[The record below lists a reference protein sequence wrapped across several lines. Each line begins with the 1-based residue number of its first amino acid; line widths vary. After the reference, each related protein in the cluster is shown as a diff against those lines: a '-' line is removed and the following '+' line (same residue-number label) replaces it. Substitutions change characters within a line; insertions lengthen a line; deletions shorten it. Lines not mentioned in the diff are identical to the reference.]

1 MLPDALDAWLV
12 TKYGGSVPRYTS
24 YPTANHFT
32 PAIGSEAFGRWL
44 GNLPAEEPVSL
55 YVHIPFCE
63 RLCWYCGCNTSV
75 VRRVD
80 PVRDYVVTLSQEIAL
95 VRRAIGRK
103 LKATHLHFGGG
114 SPNILPPDELDRVF
128 TALNDA
134 FTIGVDAAIAV
145 EIDPRSLTPQ
155 WLDAA
160 ASAGVSRVS
169 FGIQDFD
176 PKVQQAVNR
185 FQPYMTVKCAVDAVR
200 AAGIASIN
208 LDLMYGLPHQ
218 TVDSI
223 CRSIDLAIALQPDRI
238 ALFGYAHVPW
248 MMAHQKLIDAASLPG
263 PAERFMQQ
271 EVAAERLTAAGFVQ
285 IGFDHFALPTDS
297 LAQAAR
303 GGTLRRNFQGYTDDD
318 AGVLIGLGASSISM
332 LPEGYVQNDASVRNW
347 RQSIECGRLASARG
361 IRLSPEDK
369 ARRALIETLLCSL
382 SADLTS
388 LSDADRGV
396 IYAALDEM
404 KQDGLVT
411 LKGDSLRVTERGRPF
426 LRAVCSAFDA
436 YFRRETAAPRHS
448 LAV

>member
-1 MLPDALDAWLV
+1 MLPNVLDAWLV
-12 TKYGGSVPRYTS
+12 TKYGGAVPRYTS

-44 GNLPAEEPVSL
+44 GNLPVEEPVSL

-63 RLCWYCGCNTSV
+63 KLCWYCGCNTSV

-80 PVRDYVVTLSQEIAL
+80 PVRDYVATLSQEIAL
-95 VRRAIGRK
+95 VRRAIGRR
-103 LKATHLHFGGG
+103 LNVTHLHLGGG
-114 SPNILPPDELDRVF
+114 SPNILPPNEFDRVF
-128 TALNDA
+128 AALNDA
-134 FTIGVDAAIAV
+134 FAIGVDAAIAI
-145 EIDPRSLTPQ
+145 EIDPRILTPQ
-155 WLDAA
+155 WLHAV

-218 TVDSI
+218 TADSI
-223 CRSIDLAIALQPDRI
+223 CRSIDLAISLEPDRL

-248 MMAHQKLIDAASLPG
+248 MMAHQKLIDAAALPG
-263 PAERFMQQ
+263 PEERFMQQ
-271 EVAAERLTAAGFVQ
+271 EVASKRLTAAGFVQ
-285 IGFDHFALPTDS
+285 IGFDHFALPADS
-297 LAQAAR
+297 LARAAR
-303 GGTLRRNFQGYTDDD
+303 CGTLRRNFQGYTDDD
-318 AGVLIGLGASSISM
+318 ASVLIGLGASSISM

-347 RQSIECGRLASARG
+347 RQSIECGRLATTRG

-369 ARRALIETLLCSL
+369 ARRALIEELLCNL
-382 SADLTS
+382 SVDLTA
-388 LSDADRGV
+388 LPDAERGT

-404 KQDGLVT
+404 EQDGLVT
-411 LKGDSLRVTERGRPF
+411 LTGDALRVTERGRPF
-426 LRAVCSAFDA
+426 LRAVCSVFDA
-436 YFRRETAAPRHS
+436 YFRREAAAPRHS